1 MEMQTGRDWED
12 RLQDEGTWER
22 IKGKIRETW
31 GDLTDDEMDQARGN
45 FEQFTGRVK
54 EKTGESA
61 EEIKRKFRDWS
72 RDDYEEPI

>member
-1 MEMQTGRDWED
+1 MELQTGRDWED
-12 RLQDEGTWER
+12 RLQDEGTWDR

-31 GDLTDDEMDQARGN
+31 GDLTDDDMEQARGN

-61 EEIKRKFRDWS
+61 EEIQRKFREWTS
-72 RDDYEEPI
+72 

>member
-1 MEMQTGRDWED
+1 MELQTDRDWED

-31 GDLTDDEMDQARGN
+31 GDLTDDDMDQARGN
-45 FEQFTGRVK
+45 FEQFAGRVK

-61 EEIKRKFRDWS
+61 EEVQRRFREWTS
-72 RDDYEEPI
+72 

>member
-1 MEMQTGRDWED
+1 MELQTGRDWED
-12 RLQDEGTWER
+12 RLQDEGTWDR

-31 GDLTDDEMDQARGN
+31 GDLTDDDVDQARGN

-61 EEIKRKFRDWS
+61 EEIQRKFREWTS
-72 RDDYEEPI
+72 